1 MSAIIR
7 RRLVKVRQPKT
18 DILTTEPHHKPKEKG
33 ERLSR
38 REKQKG
44 RKWKGGEGK
53 ESTKFVNKMTSTAE

>member
-18 DILTTEPHHKPKEKG
+18 DILTTEPHHKAKEKG

-44 RKWKGGEGK
+44 GKGREGK
-53 ESTKFVNKMTSTAE
+53 GKSPPSL